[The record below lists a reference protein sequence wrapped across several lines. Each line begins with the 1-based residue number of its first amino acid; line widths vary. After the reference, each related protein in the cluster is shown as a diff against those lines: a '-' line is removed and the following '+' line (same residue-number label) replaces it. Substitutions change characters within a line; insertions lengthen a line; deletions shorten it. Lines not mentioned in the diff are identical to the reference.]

1 MNAVGIQNSFSC
13 FTKVLMSR
21 MGLKTCEIWSN
32 ITGIVERYSRANRSV
47 PKNVDQFI
55 S

>member
-1 MNAVGIQNSFSC
+1 MITRKLNMFISAAIQF
-13 FTKVLMSR
+13 FVH
-21 MGLKTCEIWSN
+21 
-32 ITGIVERYSRANRSV
+32 YSRANRSV